1 MTINIIIYSG
11 IALIILGAILYFV
24 SCYMVK
30 YYEKKEKE
38 INRHI
43 FEILRPKIKLRKN
56 KLDNK
61 QLICL
66 NTFSNKG
73 ESMKA
78 IMYVMSVWLMLGILI
93 SFVA

>member
-1 MTINIIIYSG
+1 MTINLIIYSG

-24 SCYMVK
+24 SCFMIK
-30 YYEKKEKE
+30 RIQKREQE
-38 INRHI
+38 INKHI
-43 FEILRPKIKLRKN
+43 FEILRPKPKLTKN
-56 KLDNK
+56 KFDNK

>member
-1 MTINIIIYSG
+1 MTINLIIYFG
-11 IALIILGAILYFV
+11 IALIILGAILYGV
-24 SCYMVK
+24 SVFMIK
-30 YYEKKEKE
+30 RIQKRERE
-38 INRHI
+38 INRYI